1 LGAVTLRVSFFPDQQ
16 QVFLYDIVTF
26 LYEVN
31 HMTDDRYTFAD
42 AETLL
47 SAWIKSTTDF
57 WGSMLQSLSQS
68 ETDFTGTASPE
79 TGSKEKSR
87 SRESFETVLKTW
99 QTLSS
104 VAGDTGAMEALSNLG
119 HVMPDIL
126 VKMVRAA
133 WQGVFNLQ
141 QQWIEKAGRIGRSTQ
156 AYSFENLDEDVFKAW
171 TDVYEQ
177 EFRQF
182 FYLPQLGLT
191 RIYQEKFNQ
200 AADKLNRLQA
210 VLGEFMTIFYMPMEK
225 SFKVLQDKVAK
236 MAEAGEL
243 PEDYNAYY
251 RLFIKILEGHYMTL
265 YKSPEY
271 LSVMDKTL
279 TALEEFLMARETI
292 AQDMLK
298 MLALPTQKELD
309 ELYREIY
316 ILKKKIRSLEKQQS
330 VMIDNE
336 MY

>member
-1 LGAVTLRVSFFPDQQ
+1 
-16 QVFLYDIVTF
+16 
-26 LYEVN
+26 
-31 HMTDDRYTFAD
+31 MTDDRYTFAD

-47 SAWIKSTTDF
+47 SAWIKSATDF
-57 WGSMLQSLSQS
+57 WGSMLQSLSRS

-316 ILKKKIRSLEKQQS
+316 NLKKKIRSLEKQQS
-330 VMIDNE
+330 IMIDNE

>member
-1 LGAVTLRVSFFPDQQ
+1 
-16 QVFLYDIVTF
+16 
-26 LYEVN
+26 
-31 HMTDDRYTFAD
+31 MTDDRYTFAD

-47 SAWIKSTTDF
+47 SAWIKSATDF
-57 WGSMLQSLSQS
+57 WGSMLQSLSRS

-316 ILKKKIRSLEKQQS
+316 NLKKKIRSLEKQQS

-336 MY
+336 IY